1 MGHSVKLNPVRVS
14 PRNPA
19 RAWLEPRVGRI
30 VGVDAEGV
38 ATVDFPGNPYP
49 PCVAR
54 SVVAIDRGTARAA
67 AVLLLFENGDP
78 RSPVIAGVVRD
89 ALIAPRREEAVVD
102 GERVTLRAER
112 EIALVCGDSS
122 ITLRKDGKIII
133 KGANLLS
140 RSSGA
145 NKIRGAVVDIN

>member
-1 MGHSVKLNPVRVS
+1 VKLNPVRVS
-14 PRNPA
+14 PRNA
-19 RAWLEPRVGRI
+19 TRAWLEPRVGRI
-30 VGVDAEGV
+30 VSIDAQGI
-38 ATVDFPGNPYP
+38 ATVDFPGNPGA
-49 PCVAR
+49 PCRAR
-54 SVVAIDRGTARAA
+54 TVITLDRAQARDA

-78 RSPVIAGVVRD
+78 ASPVIAGLVRD
-89 ALIAPRREEAVVD
+89 DLVPARREEAVID
-102 GERVTLRAER
+102 GDRVTLRADR

-122 ITLRKDGKIII
+122 ITLKKDGKIVI